1 MPSFAAPDEARSSP
15 VTLGLI
21 GFGALAH
28 RVIAGFGPGEV
39 EWVILVRT
47 DRPLAQSAENVRLV
61 TRIEELVAAR
71 PRAVVEV
78 ATQDAAA
85 DCVPR
90 LLEAGI
96 PVVLASIGALA
107 DPELCLR
114 LDAAR
119 NASGAPLVLP
129 AGSVGGLDYLGAV
142 ARLEDAEIRY
152 TSRKPVAAWASEL
165 ERLGVTAP
173 STEVVLFEG
182 APEEAARRFPKNL
195 NAALAISLAVRPRS
209 LTVRV
214 VADPEADGNTHEIE
228 AASSAGTAFMRFV
241 NTPSPDNP
249 KTSAITALSLL
260 SALETVLDSRRNG

>member
-1 MPSFAAPDEARSSP
+1 MPSFAAPDEGRSSP
-15 VTLGLI
+15 VTMGLI

-28 RVIAGFGPGEV
+28 RLIAGFGPGEA
-39 EWVILVRT
+39 EWVVLVRN
-47 DRPLAQSAENVRLV
+47 DRRLAPSAENVRLV
-61 TRIEELVAAR
+61 TRVEELVAAR

-78 ATQDAAA
+78 ATQEAVA
-85 DCVPR
+85 DCALL

-96 PVVLASIGALA
+96 PLVLASIGALA
-107 DPELCLR
+107 DPQLCLR

-119 NASGAPLVLP
+119 KASGAPLVLP
-129 AGSVGGLDYLGAV
+129 AGAVGGLDYLGAV

-152 TSRKPVAAWASEL
+152 TSRKPVAAWAAEL
-165 ERLGVTAP
+165 ESRGMTAP

-182 APEEAARRFPKNL
+182 TPEEAARRFPKNL

-209 LTVRV
+209 LSVRV
-214 VADPEADGNTHEIE
+214 VADPQADGNTHEIE

-241 NTPSPDNP
+241 NAPSPDNP

-260 SALETVLDSRRNG
+260 SALDTVLDSRRNG